1 MQSFS
6 EAKESCHNVFGAFT
20 CHAVGF
26 WPTEMN
32 KLVEC
37 TCVGPVPSLICVIDV
52 WWPHFES
59 LAYQHNV

>member
-1 MQSFS
+1 MSL
-6 EAKESCHNVFGAFT
+6 GAFT

-37 TCVGPVPSLICVIDV
+37 TCVGPVPSLIYVIDV
-52 WWPHFES
+52 WWPHFGS